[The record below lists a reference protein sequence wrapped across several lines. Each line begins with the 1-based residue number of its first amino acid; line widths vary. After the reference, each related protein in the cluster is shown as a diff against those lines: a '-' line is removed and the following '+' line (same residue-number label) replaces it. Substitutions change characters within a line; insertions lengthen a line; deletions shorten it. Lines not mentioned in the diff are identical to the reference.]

1 MSLVLIRAGENS
13 TALLMDSLEGSR
25 EIVVKTLGP
34 HIASV
39 PGVTGATI
47 LGDGRV
53 IMILDP
59 GTLVRAQRP
68 SGTRSARRSP
78 ARARRSSTA
87 LVVDDSITM
96 RRVTQRLLER
106 RGAKVYTAR
115 DGLDAITV
123 LQEHT
128 VDVILL
134 DIEMPRMDGYQFAT
148 HVRNDPKLKHLPII
162 MITSRSGEKHR
173 AKAIEIGVND
183 YLSKPYQESQLIAA
197 IQALVGRE
205 ISDA

>member
-1 MSLVLIRAGENS
+1 MALKAQMDGWFLGNEDRPKPAS
-13 TALLMDSLEGSR
+13 TPQQAPQP
-25 EIVVKTLGP
+25 V
-34 HIASV
+34 
-39 PGVTGATI
+39 
-47 LGDGRV
+47 
-53 IMILDP
+53 
-59 GTLVRAQRP
+59 AQTERP
-68 SGTRSARRSP
+68 LA
-78 ARARRSSTA
+78 A

-106 RGAKVYTAR
+106 RGVKVVTAR

-123 LQEHT
+123 LQEHE
-128 VDVILL
+128 VDIILL

-148 HVRNDPKLKHLPII
+148 HVRNDAKLKHLPII

-205 ISDA
+205 L

>member
-1 MSLVLIRAGENS
+1 MI
-13 TALLMDSLEGSR
+13 
-25 EIVVKTLGP
+25 
-34 HIASV
+34 
-39 PGVTGATI
+39 GATI

-59 GTLVRAQRP
+59 GTLVRAHRGPEPVAPVAPQP
-68 SGTRSARRSP
+68 VEHQL
-78 ARARRSSTA
+78 TA

-106 RGAKVYTAR
+106 RGAKVLSAR

-123 LQEHT
+123 LQEHE
-128 VDVILL
+128 VDIILL

-148 HVRNDPKLKHLPII
+148 HVRNDPKLKELPIV

-183 YLSKPYQESQLIAA
+183 YLSKPYQESQLVAA
-197 IQALVGRE
+197 IEALLGRPL
-205 ISDA
+205 

>member
-1 MSLVLIRAGENS
+1 
-13 TALLMDSLEGSR
+13 
-25 EIVVKTLGP
+25 
-34 HIASV
+34 
-39 PGVTGATI
+39 
-47 LGDGRV
+47 
-53 IMILDP
+53 LDP
-59 GTLVRAQRP
+59 GTLVRAHRP
-68 SGTRSARRSP
+68 AERPRIAAQPQASMQLS
-78 ARARRSSTA
+78 A

-106 RGAKVYTAR
+106 RGVKVYTAR

-123 LQEHT
+123 LQEHA

-148 HVRNDPKLKHLPII
+148 HVRNDPKLKAVPII

-183 YLSKPYQESQLIAA
+183 YLSKPYQESVLIAA
-197 IQALVGRE
+197 IQALVGR
-205 ISDA
+205 SLSA

>member
-1 MSLVLIRAGENS
+1 MRPAAPPKTS
-13 TALLMDSLEGSR
+13 TQL
-25 EIVVKTLGP
+25 
-34 HIASV
+34 
-39 PGVTGATI
+39 
-47 LGDGRV
+47 
-53 IMILDP
+53 
-59 GTLVRAQRP
+59 
-68 SGTRSARRSP
+68 
-78 ARARRSSTA
+78 TA

-106 RGAKVYTAR
+106 RGAKVFTAR

-128 VDVILL
+128 VDIILL

-183 YLSKPYQESQLIAA
+183 YLSKPYQESQLLAA
-197 IQALVGRE
+197 IQALVGSRGAE
-205 ISDA
+205 A